1 VSRVDPI
8 MGVISRRR
16 VWAIAAGLLL
26 AIGLETTLAAEAG
39 AGHAKTTRV
48 SASSHEAQGNEL
60 SVAPTISAHGRFV
73 AFLSDAS
80 NLIRRDTNGDTD
92 IFIRDRKRGTT
103 RRVSVSSQGGQA
115 HGDSYLP
122 AISADGRFVA
132 FVSMA
137 RNLVARPTNG
147 RRKVFVH
154 DRKSHRTRLVSVN
167 SAGKPASGG
176 TNLYP
181 AISANGRFVAFA
193 SAATNLVRR
202 DTNGRLDI
210 FVHDRKTGRTRRVSV
225 SSSGEQ
231 ANRECD
237 GPPAISA
244 NGRFVSFASDA
255 TNLVPGDTNR
265 EADVFVH
272 DLRTGKTSRVNVSST
287 GEQANDALHSFDSKP
302 AISADGRFVAFESDA
317 TNLVP
322 GLRPYPWRVFVHD
335 RTTGKTS
342 LASVRSSGNPI
353 EHNSYNASIS
363 ANGRF
368 VAFHTGSVYVHDRR
382 TGKTKRV
389 SVGSSGEDANST
401 AWLGAISAD
410 GRFVSF
416 DSTASNLVPRDTNDA
431 YDVFV
436 RGPLRWGSR

>member
-1 VSRVDPI
+1 
-8 MGVISRRR
+8 
-16 VWAIAAGLLL
+16 
-26 AIGLETTLAAEAG
+26 
-39 AGHAKTTRV
+39 
-48 SASSHEAQGNEL
+48 
-60 SVAPTISAHGRFV
+60 
-73 AFLSDAS
+73 
-80 NLIRRDTNGDTD
+80 
-92 IFIRDRKRGTT
+92 
-103 RRVSVSSQGGQA
+103 VSVSSRGRQA
-115 HGDSYLP
+115 NGDSHLP
-122 AISADGRFVA
+122 AISADGRFIA
-132 FVSMA
+132 FRSMA
-137 RNLVARPTNG
+137 RNLVANA
-147 RRKVFVH
+147 RRGIYIH
-154 DRKSHRTRLVSVN
+154 DRRTHRTSLVSVN
-167 SAGKPASGG
+167 SGGKPASGG

-231 ANRECD
+231 ANRGTD

-244 NGRFVSFASDA
+244 NGRFVTFASDA

-272 DLRTGKTSRVNVSST
+272 DLRTGDTSRVNVSST

-342 LASVRSSGNPI
+342 LASVWSSGNPI
-353 EHNSYNASIS
+353 EHDSYNASIS

-382 TGKTKRV
+382 TGKTRRV

-410 GRFVSF
+410 GRFVGF